1 MKKVFTN
8 SEIVH
13 AFNMQDQP
21 EGRTAN
27 GSMYFYDKKI
37 YSYGNH
43 YLLGEFTDSNTII
56 INDKGYSNTTARHIS
71 LLRDATRDKRQFF
84 TTQIEADLVLD
95 EIKNLLGLLSRTRLK
110 ASFYNASIDRLFK
123 SYFEYIDFKKMRT
136 KAKKDPEHREIL
148 RLFKSFY
155 NNSANLLED
164 IKVQD
169 KKERERKTKETQK
182 KLKDWRTFKTS
193 WFRNQ
198 TQQDYLRV
206 DRANNIIET
215 SQNVKISIEEGKR
228 LLKLIK
234 AKNIVGQKVDNRY
247 IVRAFDSMLKIG
259 CHNITIKE
267 INRLKL

>member
-8 SEIVH
+8 SEIMHV
-13 AFNMQDQP
+13 FNMQEQP

-27 GSMYFYDKKI
+27 GSIYFYNKNI
-37 YSYGNH
+37 YSYGKH
-43 YLLGEFTDSNTII
+43 YILGTFTDPKTII
-56 INDKGYSNTTARHIS
+56 INDKGYSSTTARHIS
-71 LLRDATRDKRQFF
+71 LLKDATRDKQQFF
-84 TTQIEADLVLD
+84 KTQVEADLVLS

-110 ASFYNASIDRLFK
+110 AGFYNASIDRLFK

-136 KAKKDPEHREIL
+136 EAKKNPDHREIL

-155 NNSANLLED
+155 NNSINLLED
-164 IKVQD
+164 IKTQD
-169 KKERERKTKETQK
+169 KKEREKKAKETQK
-182 KLKDWRTFKTS
+182 KLKDWRSFKTS

-198 TQQDYLRV
+198 TKQDYLRV
-206 DRANNIIET
+206 DTQKNIIET
-215 SQNVKISIEEGKR
+215 SQNVKITIDEGKR

-234 AKNIVGQKVDNRY
+234 AKNIVGQKVDNKY
-247 IVRAFDSMLKIG
+247 IVRAFDSILKIG